1 MRKIVRNEFRSVLLF
16 HIPGRLLYVAYARR
30 RRLALD
36 QVGLLAGTL
45 CFQPVCPSVR
55 AEAFSDRLA
64 VGFYSIMN
72 FAHICGF

>member
-16 HIPGRLLYVAYARR
+16 HIPWRLLYVAYAGR

-64 VGFYSIMN
+64 VDF
-72 FAHICGF
+72 